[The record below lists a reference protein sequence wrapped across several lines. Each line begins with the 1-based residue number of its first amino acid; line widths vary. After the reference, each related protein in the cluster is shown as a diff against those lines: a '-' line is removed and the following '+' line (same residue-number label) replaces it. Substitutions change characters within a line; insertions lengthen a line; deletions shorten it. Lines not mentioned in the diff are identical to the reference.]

1 MLVSRRARKGQRGEV
16 RPRDTQPNQMLRKH
30 LLNEAA
36 LPLSLQGGHRWARM
50 QKVGGSSLQRK
61 DAGAKE
67 HGGASTESAG
77 CTDLTWGA
85 GGQAGHREVQAG
97 PGGTEGF
104 PGNQDH

>member
-1 MLVSRRARKGQRGEV
+1 MGPDAES
-16 RPRDTQPNQMLRKH
+16 
-30 LLNEAA
+30 
-36 LPLSLQGGHRWARM
+36 GG
-50 QKVGGSSLQRK
+50 VFPGVRK

-104 PGNQDH
+104 PGNQDHQPLGLSRGGT